1 MTKRKNATSKTPKR
15 TPRDRAYR
23 LAEQDLIARLR
34 DIAISVAGSKAK
46 GAWLWTAYEHGP
58 THPLA
63 GKFAHAVWSIIEA
76 RDVLQRAQ
84 MH

>member
-1 MTKRKNATSKTPKR
+1 MTERKIATTKTPKR

-34 DIAISVAGSKAK
+34 DIAVHVAGSKAK
-46 GAWLWTAYEHGP
+46 GTRLWAAYDRGDVHALES
-58 THPLA
+58 
-63 GKFAHAVWSIIEA
+63 KFAHTAWSIIEA

-84 MH
+84 MR